1 MTLPNER
8 RLAVLRT
15 EEFLKDLLIPE
26 KTPRVPKEIRQRASS
41 CLRHFPGE
49 YHMDQAKELAP
60 KIFGEWDSEYKDNVE
75 HSHYY
80 YDTERNR

>member
-8 RLAVLRT
+8 RMAILRT
-15 EEFLKDLLIPE
+15 EEFLKDLLDPS
-26 KTPRVPKEIRQRASS
+26 KTPRVPKEIRNRASS
-41 CLRHFPGE
+41 CLKHFPSE

-60 KIFGEWDSEYKDNVE
+60 RIFGEWDSEFTDSK